1 MPDQRR
7 RYRQW
12 WERSSPCE
20 GTHGS
25 GPSLFRHRCSVTAFS
40 SMLRSVFRVGLGRLP
55 TVPLHY
61 TLFSFVVLVA
71 FASSA
76 SAQFG
81 EATLTLNPDAGGPT
95 EVFTATYDV
104 TNGRCAYAD
113 GRMVNFYWYGG
124 SSSIT
129 VLGKAPM
136 TRCVASLS
144 TVPPAGTSPGEYTVT
159 ADVFSPAGPQAEE
172 GGRYRVLASPR
183 GTSPRSPT
191 SSTTSP
197 GSSGAPTG
205 SSSATTTIAGSTTG
219 GGQLGPPDQLSP
231 AGQKS
236 QREPTGSAPPK
247 SGPLPGAPSPASPA
261 SPESSDGRVSP
272 ETASAPTSAD
282 CTTDDSDCGSQ
293 TSAVEHPEREGR
305 AKLVVLAA
313 AALLAF
319 AAWAVQRK
327 LRR

>member
-1 MPDQRR
+1 MRT
-7 RYRQW
+7 
-12 WERSSPCE
+12 RSLALRW
-20 GTHGS
+20 HMAAAQF
-25 GPSLFRHRCSVTAFS
+25 LFRHRCSVTAFS
-40 SMLRSVFRVGLGRLP
+40 SMLRSVFRVGLDSLP
-55 TVPLHY
+55 RIRAHCP
-61 TLFSFVVLVA
+61 LFSFVALVA
-71 FASSA
+71 CASSA

-81 EATLTLNPDAGGPT
+81 EAALTLNPDSGGPT

-136 TRCVASLS
+136 TRCVASLR

-159 ADVFSPAGPQAEE
+159 ADVFSPSGPQAEE

-197 GSSGAPTG
+197 GGSGAPTG

-247 SGPLPGAPSPASPA
+247 SGPLPGTPSPASPA
-261 SPESSDGRVSP
+261 SPETSDEGVSP
-272 ETASAPTSAD
+272 EGASAPAPSD
-282 CTTDDSDCGSQ
+282 CTTGDSDCGSQ
-293 TSAVEHPEREGR
+293 ASKAEHREREGR
-305 AKLVVLAA
+305 PKLLVLAA

-319 AAWAVQRK
+319 AAWVTRRR